1 MSNQDGI
8 SQYEYEDFEII
19 KQRSTS
25 FNKLKHRLT
34 VPRSQVRKSLGGEL
48 WRYASAIEPF
58 RSSSATSNTLAL

>member
-34 VPRSQVRKSLGGEL
+34 VPRSQVRKSLGGGNCGAML
-48 WRYASAIEPF
+48 VLSSLSAVEARHLI
-58 RSSSATSNTLAL
+58 R

>member
-34 VPRSQVRKSLGGEL
+34 VPRSQVRKSLGGNCGAML
-48 WRYASAIEPF
+48 VLSI
-58 RSSSATSNTLAL
+58 L

>member
-1 MSNQDGI
+1 VSNQDGI
-8 SQYEYEDFEII
+8 SQYEYENFEVI

-34 VPRSQVRKSLGGEL
+34 VPRSQVRKSLGEL

>member
-8 SQYEYEDFEII
+8 SQYEYEDFEIN

-34 VPRSQVRKSLGGEL
+34 VPRSQVRKSLGGNCGAML
-48 WRYASAIEPF
+48 VLSSLSAVVARHLI
-58 RSSSATSNTLAL
+58 R

>member
-8 SQYEYEDFEII
+8 SQYEYEDFEIN

-34 VPRSQVRKSLGGEL
+34 VPRSSAQVLGGGG
-48 WRYASAIEPF
+48 IV
-58 RSSSATSNTLAL
+58 ALC